1 MSNLRAIRRIAIFRA
16 LQLGDLMQAVPA
28 LRALRTGFP
37 GAEITLIGLP
47 WARSF
52 VQRFSRYV
60 DRFVEF
66 AGFPGIDE
74 LEVIPGRA
82 ARFLEEQRSYGYDL
96 AIQMHGS
103 GRTSNRFVCALE
115 ARMTAGYFERPD
127 EDALTF
133 AAPYPDDQPEVYR
146 NLGLAKLLGC
156 PAQDATLEFPL
167 DESDY
172 AEAAALLPHPRI
184 GASILPG
191 ENREPVGTRFIASAS
206 CERRPGVDAMNQEPV
221 GTRFIASASRDPSAS
236 CERRP
241 GVDAMNRVPTGNRK
255 DAELRIG
262 IHAGARPPARRWPA
276 SYFATLADELAR
288 LCDAQI
294 ILTGSTDELSIVRS
308 VEEHMTARPIN
319 LAGKTSL
326 GGLAASID
334 TLDLFIS
341 NDTGP
346 AHIATALGTPSIII
360 FGPADY
366 RRWAPLD
373 QSLHRIVRHPVAC
386 SPCGFWDC
394 PIDHRC
400 LRKVSPESVLREAGD
415 LLAKGAVV

>member
-16 LQLGDLMQAVPA
+16 LQLGDLIQAVPA
-28 LRALRTGFP
+28 LRALRAGFP

-103 GRTSNRFVCALE
+103 GRTSNRFVCALG

-127 EDALTF
+127 GGTLTF

-167 DESDY
+167 DESDN

-184 GASILPG
+184 GASILPV
-191 ENREPVGTRFIASAS
+191 ENREPVGTRFIASA
-206 CERRPGVDAMNQEPV
+206 A
-221 GTRFIASASRDPSAS
+221 

-326 GGLAASID
+326 GGLAAIID

-400 LRKVSPESVLREAGD
+400 LRKVSPESVLRTAGD